1 MNHRNR
7 TKLALKQG
15 RAISALWLESASPEL
30 AEIAVWAGWK
40 TILIDNEHGVSIPRI

>member
-30 AEIAVWAGWK
+30 AEIAKANLKKAQLVY
-40 TILIDNEHGVSIPRI
+40 